1 MIGKI
6 KVRATVTTLGLN
18 PGDEAEIEV
27 TSAVEAAVVMQH
39 LVVLS
44 EAPVS
49 PEEVPEEA
57 PAVSKRKKAAKSTQ
71 YDKGEEEDAL

>member
-18 PGDEAEIEV
+18 PGDEAEIEA
-27 TSAVEAAVVMQH
+27 TSAVEAAVALQH

-44 EAPVS
+44 DAPVV
-49 PEEVPEEA
+49 PAEAPEEA
-57 PAVSKRKKAAKSTQ
+57 PPVHRRKKTGRSTQ
-71 YDKGEEEDAL
+71 DEKRGTEDTL